1 MNQEQATIEAVRVI
15 LIEEFM
21 NTSPWDFNRASER
34 VIMAIQQVELD
45 REYAC

>member
-1 MNQEQATIEAVRVI
+1 MTEREAMVKAVRDI

-34 VIMAIQQVELD
+34 VIGVVNQVSLD
-45 REYAC
+45 FEYAR